1 MNKKLRSITCLL
13 YIIINFVSIGQTMEN
28 KLNYE
33 KLNIIHNT
41 NDIETIIKDIKKQFW
56 QNRNKI
62 SSDAD
67 IMISDVCN
75 IILNTSNIYLLPK
88 IHSCL
93 RMIVK
98 QCIIDINEK
107 FISHSSLSEMIN
119 TAVESRSIVQ
129 NSSKYDMDIFIDNC
143 KEFISII
150 NTIVELEN
158 KSLELVKDQIDNIVK
173 LCKDDNNT
181 KLKLTNLN
189 ILYEQLNNIITNI
202 TSQIKNNSQKIQ
214 EIIDNRKNNIININS
229 LLEIVNNTTN
239 ILQKVDNT
247 KFLDTNDTKILSSI
261 ENITENYFNTLLNDL
276 EYRLNLH
283 KQYHNENINY
293 LEDNTN
299 YNDGKIHV
307 QYLQYKNLYNSIIK
321 FIRKCNYNGDEVWE
335 NIPNF
340 IQNELK
346 QVLFNNY
353 DNNKTIS
360 NDALNDIIDAV
371 LLNIYH
377 KPSIINPLNEIQKKI
392 K

>member
-1 MNKKLRSITCLL
+1 MNIKLFLIACLL
-13 YIIINFVSIGQTMEN
+13 PTVIDCINVGYTMELKYEQSNNNKVILNIENEFYKNKNIISPDINIKINDIYNTIINI
-28 KLNYE
+28 
-33 KLNIIHNT
+33 
-41 NDIETIIKDIKKQFW
+41 
-56 QNRNKI
+56 
-62 SSDAD
+62 
-67 IMISDVCN
+67 
-75 IILNTSNIYLLPK
+75 SNIYLIPK
-88 IHSCL
+88 IYSSL
-93 RMIVK
+93 KLMVK
-98 QCIIDINEK
+98 QCISDIKDKFVLHNELYK
-107 FISHSSLSEMIN
+107 
-119 TAVESRSIVQ
+119 SIIKAIETRDIIQ
-129 NSSKYDMDIFIDNC
+129 NSIKYNIYDFIDNC
-143 KEFISII
+143 KNFHRII
-150 NTIVELEN
+150 DGIVKLEAE
-158 KSLELVKDQIDNIVK
+158 SLESVKEQIDNIVK

-189 ILYEQLNNIITNI
+189 ILYEKLNNIITNI

-276 EYRLNLH
+276 KYRLNLH

-299 YNDGKIHV
+299 YNDGKIHI
-307 QYLQYKNLYNSIIK
+307 QYLKYKNLYNNIIK
-321 FIRKCNYNGDEVWE
+321 FVTECTTEGEPIFE
-335 NIPNF
+335 NITNF

-353 DNNKTIS
+353 YNNKTIS
-360 NDALNDIIDAV
+360 NDALNNVIDEV

-377 KPSIINPLNEIQKKI
+377 DNIINSLSEIQKTLTK
-392 K
+392 